1 MFTGLVQTTGRID
14 DLKPS
19 DAGVRLVIQPEP
31 AMEWRTAAGLGDS
44 ISVSG
49 ACLTVADILIAERKG
64 DPARLAFDVV
74 PETLRLTSLGKLALG
89 DRVNL
94 ETSVTASTLMGGHF
108 VQGHVDGLATIERVT
123 TQGEWRVAL
132 RVPPALMPFMT
143 PKGSVCLDGVSLTL
157 ASVSP
162 AESIIE
168 VALIPTTLQR
178 TTLSE
183 WSPGEAVNVEADVIA
198 KTVVNYLTHFAARK

>member
-19 DAGVRLVIQPEP
+19 GAGVRLVIQPEP

-94 ETSVTASTLMGGHF
+94 EASVTAATLMGGHF
-108 VQGHVDGLATIERVT
+108 VQGHVDGLATIERVQ

-132 RVPPALMPFMT
+132 RVPPGLMPFMT

-157 ASVSP
+157 ASVDP